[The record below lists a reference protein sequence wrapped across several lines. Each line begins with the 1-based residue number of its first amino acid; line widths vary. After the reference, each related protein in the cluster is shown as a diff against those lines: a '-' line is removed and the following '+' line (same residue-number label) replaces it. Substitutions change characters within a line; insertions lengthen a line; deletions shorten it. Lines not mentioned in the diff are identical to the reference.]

1 MLTKKQMCDSIIRMF
16 GFEHE
21 ITIRFFLL
29 VEWGFTRTELY
40 TAYKEAE
47 KIFQEM

>member
-1 MLTKKQMCDSIIRMF
+1 MPTKKQMCNSIIRMF

-21 ITIRFFLL
+21 TTIRFFLL

-47 KIFQEM
+47 KIFREM